1 MRGFSTLEIMISFAI
16 MSLVFAGVMLAD
28 FSSTYWVIAS
38 QTSSEGLYKSK
49 TRIEELRAASKK
61 DFYSVVS
68 SSPTK
73 DVDATCAQGGL
84 CYFVESIVTDISTCS
99 KYIEAVSSWRVE
111 GYPTTTTS
119 LPTHLTNPAEAIAQ
133 GGDCLLNPPKGAWT
147 GVTAS
152 STATIAG
159 TPSGVDVLGGYAY
172 VGSDA
177 APYLSAWRGSGLSY
191 TNSFKVSDPVN
202 GLDVARD
209 EATGRTYAFLALAST
224 TAQMAVV
231 DVTDPL
237 APVELTRMDLSNVAA
252 SGSFPQGWRVLY
264 YNQRLYV
271 TTRETTGPEFH
282 VFDVGNPG
290 VPNEL
295 GSFEINTSVYDM
307 VVRDEKVA
315 GAIKRFAYLATTKGS
330 AGKVI
335 VLDVTNP
342 ASISELTGAATA
354 LPANAKSISLSGHTL
369 FVGTDSSSDKELLA
383 YDASDVMGA
392 SAGFPRIAAAEI
404 GSAVI
409 GLKALGGFV
418 FALTSTQSAPLIS
431 TLLDI
436 DGNTAYLAKNTAK
449 ELQIFTP
456 ALSLLKKQS
465 VGSNTLQLYES
476 N

>member
-38 QTSSEGLYKSK
+38 QTSSEGLYKAK

-61 DFYSVVS
+61 DFYSVTS
-68 SSPTK
+68 SLPAK
-73 DVDATCAQGGL
+73 DMDTACAQGGL
-84 CYFVESIVTDISTCS
+84 CYFVESLVTDISTCS
-99 KYIEAVSSWRVE
+99 KYIEAVSSWRVD

-119 LPTHLTNPAEAIAQ
+119 LPTHLTNPSEAVAL
-133 GGDCLLNPPKGAWT
+133 GGDCVLNPPKGAWT
-147 GVTAS
+147 STSAS

-159 TPSGVDVLGGYAY
+159 TPSAVDVIGGFAY
-172 VGSDA
+172 IGSDA
-177 APYLSAWRGSGLSY
+177 APYLSTWRGGTLSY

-202 GLDVARD
+202 GLDVLRD

-237 APVELTRMDLSNVAA
+237 APVELTRMDLYNVSAG
-252 SGSFPQGWRVLY
+252 GSFPQGWRVLY
-264 YNQRLYV
+264 YNQRLYI

-295 GSFEINTSVYDM
+295 GSFELNTSVYDLA
-307 VVRDEKVA
+307 VRDEKVA
-315 GAIKRFAYLATTKGS
+315 GTTKRFAYLATTQGS
-330 AGKVI
+330 AGKII

-342 ASISELTGAATA
+342 AAISEVTGAATT
-354 LPANAKSISLSGHTL
+354 LPANAKSISLSGRTL

-392 SAGFPRIAAAEI
+392 TTGFARIAAAEI
-404 GSAVI
+404 GSAVV
-409 GLKALGGFV
+409 GLKAIGGFV
-418 FALTSTQSAPLIS
+418 FALTSTQSAPLVS

-436 DGNTAYLAKNTAK
+436 DGNTAYLAKNTGK
-449 ELQIFTP
+449 ELQVFTP
-456 ALSLLKKQS
+456 VLSLLKKQS
-465 VGSNTLQLYES
+465 LGSTNLQLYES

>member
-1 MRGFSTLEIMISFAI
+1 

-38 QTSSEGLYKSK
+38 QTSSEGLYKAK

-61 DFYSVVS
+61 DFYSVTS
-68 SSPTK
+68 SLPAK
-73 DVDATCAQGGL
+73 DMDTACAQGGL
-84 CYFVESIVTDISTCS
+84 CYFVESLVTDISTCS
-99 KYIEAVSSWRVE
+99 KYIEAVSSWRVD

-119 LPTHLTNPAEAIAQ
+119 LPTHLTNPSEAVAL
-133 GGDCLLNPPKGAWT
+133 GGDCVLNPPKGAWT
-147 GVTAS
+147 STSAS

-159 TPSGVDVLGGYAY
+159 TPSAVDVIGGFAY
-172 VGSDA
+172 IGSDA
-177 APYLSAWRGSGLSY
+177 APYLSTWRGGTLSY

-202 GLDVARD
+202 GLDVLRD

-237 APVELTRMDLSNVAA
+237 APVELTRMDLYNVSAG
-252 SGSFPQGWRVLY
+252 GSFPQGWRVLY
-264 YNQRLYV
+264 YNQRLYI

-295 GSFEINTSVYDM
+295 GSFELNTSVYDLA
-307 VVRDEKVA
+307 VRDEKVA
-315 GAIKRFAYLATTKGS
+315 GTTKRFAYLATTQGS
-330 AGKVI
+330 AGKII

-342 ASISELTGAATA
+342 AAISEVTGAATT
-354 LPANAKSISLSGHTL
+354 LPANAKSISLSGRTL

-392 SAGFPRIAAAEI
+392 TTGFARIAAAEI
-404 GSAVI
+404 GSAVV
-409 GLKALGGFV
+409 GLKAIGGFV
-418 FALTSTQSAPLIS
+418 FALTSTQSAPLVS

-436 DGNTAYLAKNTAK
+436 DGNTAYLAKNTGK
-449 ELQIFTP
+449 ELQVFTP
-456 ALSLLKKQS
+456 VLSLLKKQS
-465 VGSNTLQLYES
+465 LGSTNLQLYES